1 MKLMNEVKRWARNI
15 RATYANTM
23 TAHTIAYG
31 TEYDCFLNYE
41 GSCNGDFYDVCQLCT
56 DLTEKEEIDE

>member
-1 MKLMNEVKRWARNI
+1 MCDL
-15 RATYANTM
+15 
-23 TAHTIAYG
+23 
-31 TEYDCFLNYE
+31 DYE